1 MDLNSVS
8 ITARATKDTELKTTT
23 TGTNIA
29 TISVAVNGMKDEVS
43 YFDVVCFGKTAEIAA
58 QYAVKGK
65 QLGISGRLQQRKW
78 QDKDGNNRYSVEIV
92 ANQVKLLGSSS
103 EKPNNSNDVV
113 IEDISDEPI
122 NLSDIPF

>member
-43 YFDVVCFGKTAEIAA
+43 YFDVVCFGKTAEVAA
-58 QYAVKGK
+58 QYVGKGK
-65 QLGISGRLQQRKW
+65 QIAVQGRLQQRKW
-78 QDKDGNNRYSVEIV
+78 QDKDGNSRYSVEIV
-92 ANQVKLLGSSS
+92 ANQVKLLGGN
-103 EKPNNSNDVV
+103 EAPKKETVL
-113 IEDISDEPI
+113 EDISDEPI
-122 NLSDIPF
+122 SLESIPF

>member
-23 TGTNIA
+23 SGTNIA
-29 TISVAVNGMKDEVS
+29 NISVAVNGMKDEVS

-58 QYAVKGK
+58 QYVGKGK
-65 QLGISGRLQQRKW
+65 QIAVQGRLQQRKW

-92 ANQVKLLGSSS
+92 ANQVKLLGGN
-103 EKPNNSNDVV
+103 EAPKKDVV
-113 IEDISDEPI
+113 PADVSGEPI
-122 NLSDIPF
+122 DLSKIDLPF

>member
-23 TGTNIA
+23 SGTSVA

-58 QYAVKGK
+58 QYVGKGK
-65 QLGISGRLQQRKW
+65 QIAVQGRLQQRKW

-92 ANQVKLLGSSS
+92 ANQVKLLGGN
-103 EKPNNSNDVV
+103 EAPKKETVL
-113 IEDISDEPI
+113 EDISDEPI
-122 NLSDIPF
+122 NLSELNIPF

>member
-1 MDLNSVS
+1 MDINSVN

-23 TGTNIA
+23 SGTSIT

-58 QYAVKGK
+58 QYVGKGK
-65 QLGISGRLQQRKW
+65 QIAVQGRLRQRKW

-92 ANQVKLLGSSS
+92 ANQVKLLGGN
-103 EKPNNSNDVV
+103 EAPKNDVV
-113 IEDISDEPI
+113 LEDIKDESTEDL
-122 NLSDIPF
+122 LSQIPF